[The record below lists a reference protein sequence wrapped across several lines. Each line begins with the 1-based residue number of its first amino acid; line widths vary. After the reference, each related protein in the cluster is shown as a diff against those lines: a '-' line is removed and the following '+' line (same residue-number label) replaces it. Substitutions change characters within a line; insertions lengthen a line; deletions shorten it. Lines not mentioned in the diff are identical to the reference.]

1 MQSFLFIN
9 LTSLLTAFKY
19 LKYFDLFRKRY
30 QLPLRFFILQE
41 VGTEIAT
48 QFTYKSSKIS
58 LFLLHISYHI

>member
-1 MQSFLFIN
+1 MQTFLFNN

-30 QLPLRFFILQE
+30 QLPLKVFLWKE

-48 QFTYKSSKIS
+48 QFTYKSSEIS